1 MQPFADELWEGV
13 TVFML
18 FMVLDDSNQLNDVLE
33 AWRQTGIRG
42 ITIFEST
49 GLNRILPRHAPQPMY
64 AGFSHVFGGGRVG
77 HYTLIAVIETMEKA
91 EATVSATELVV
102 GDLAQPHTGLI
113 WVVPVVKSWGVPEP
127 YFGDEE
133 EAS

>member
-1 MQPFADELWEGV
+1 M
-13 TVFML
+13 FML

-33 AWRQTGIRG
+33 AWRRAGIRG

-77 HYTLIAVIETMEKA
+77 HYTLIAVIETMAKA
-91 EATVSATELVV
+91 EAAVESTEAVV
-102 GDLAQPHTGLI
+102 GDLTQPHTGLI
-113 WVVPVVKSWGVPEP
+113 WAVPVAKSWGVPEP
-127 YFGDEE
+127 YFDGEE
-133 EAS
+133 NAS